1 MQPVI
6 EDEDHVVV
14 ILGGSPRDTGWSTL
28 ADDGAA
34 QMEAAR
40 LELEESGVLEGKHTS
55 HHRGDFTAC
64 AIGCSH
70 GGGCKVRVRNLT
82 LTC

>member
-1 MQPVI
+1 MI
-6 EDEDHVVV
+6 EDEDCVVV
-14 ILGGSPRDTGWSTL
+14 ILGGSPRDAGWSML
-28 ADDGAA
+28 ANDGAA
-34 QMEAAR
+34 QMEAAQ

-55 HHRGDFTAC
+55 HCQGDFTAC

-70 GGGCKVRVRNLT
+70 GGGCKVHVKNLT